1 VPVDPDMD
9 AFEGG
14 QPGSWR
20 GARRCGGAGTHVK
33 VGVQG
38 AKKDARAGFP
48 SIARQNQHWRVEHAR
63 HH

>member
-1 VPVDPDMD
+1 VPVDPDTD

-48 SIARQNQHWRVEHAR
+48 SIA
-63 HH
+63 